1 MFFYGLSRS
10 LEKHPHCSKVIKLKI
25 LASLQQLLRILTK
38 ILKMCR
44 KELGIMLLKNALEL
58 SKSINED
65 RRIMHEAVQ
74 NKGMADPEVR
84 KISQQL
90 DRKIIMLQKMMNEMD
105 SLPGESSH

>member
-1 MFFYGLSRS
+1 
-10 LEKHPHCSKVIKLKI
+10 
-25 LASLQQLLRILTK
+25 
-38 ILKMCR
+38 
-44 KELGIMLLKNALEL
+44 MLLKNALEL